1 MLSSDGLLKIALQA
15 ARSIVCEAFVTFAS
29 STGDVDSTLNNL
41 LEVGNALVVLEE
53 GRDIVV
59 ESLKFD
65 DETAR
70 GKLSGR

>member
-1 MLSSDGLLKIALQA
+1 
-15 ARSIVCEAFVTFAS
+15 VTFAS

-41 LEVGNALVVLEE
+41 LEVGNALVVLREE

-65 DETAR
+65 DETAK
-70 GKLSGR
+70 GKISGR

>member
-1 MLSSDGLLKIALQA
+1 
-15 ARSIVCEAFVTFAS
+15 VTFAS

-65 DETAR
+65 DETAK